1 MRPLTTFQSLRFTIL
16 VDDAAG
22 IQDLR
27 SEHGLSVSI
36 EADHLRVLFDTGPGT
51 IALENAR
58 RLGLE
63 PAEIDM
69 VAISHGHN
77 DHTGGLP
84 EMLAACQKAHLFL
97 HPAALRERYSRSADG
112 TVRAAGFP
120 LEAGE
125 LFATRKEYV
134 HWTNVVT
141 HLQPA
146 VFMTGEI
153 PRVFP
158 LEAPAGAAR
167 FFLDPECK
175 TPDTLVDD
183 QALAFE
189 TADGVVVFLG
199 CSHAGV
205 SNTLSCALRASR
217 TGRLRAVI
225 GGMHLSEASPEAVA
239 LLADEIE
246 KLHPQLVCPCH
257 CTGNAAREYLKGR
270 FPDAFFELRTGSSLT
285 LNGGS

>member
-1 MRPLTTFQSLRFTIL
+1 MRPLTTVRSLRFTVL
-16 VDDAAG
+16 VDDSPG
-22 IQDLR
+22 DEDLR
-27 SEHGLSVSI
+27 SAHGLSVWI

-84 EMLAACQKAHLFL
+84 ETLAACQKAHLFL

-112 TVRAAGFP
+112 TVRSAGFP
-120 LEAGE
+120 LAAGE

-134 HWTNVVT
+134 HWTKDMTN
-141 HLQPA
+141 LQPA
-146 VFMTGEI
+146 VFITGEI
-153 PRVFP
+153 PRTLPV
-158 LEAPAGAAR
+158 EAPSGR

-175 TPDTLVDD
+175 MPDTLLDD
-183 QALAFE
+183 QALSFE

-225 GGMHLSEASPEAVA
+225 GGMHLSEALPEAVA

-257 CTGNAAREYLKGR
+257 CTGNSARELLRRR

>member
-1 MRPLTTFQSLRFTIL
+1 MRPLTTVQSLRFTIL
-16 VDDAAG
+16 VDDSAG
-22 IQDLR
+22 DPDLQ
-27 SEHGLSVSI
+27 SAHGLSVWI
-36 EADHLRVLFDTGPGT
+36 EADHLRVLFDTGPGA
-51 IALENAR
+51 IALDNAR

-63 PAEIDM
+63 PAEIDA

-84 EMLAACQKAHLFL
+84 ETLAACQKAQLFL
-97 HPAALRERYSRSADG
+97 HPAALRERYSRSSDG
-112 TVRAAGFP
+112 TVRASGFP

-134 HWTNVVT
+134 HWTNAVT

-153 PRVFP
+153 PRTVP
-158 LEAPAGAAR
+158 LEAPGAR
-167 FFLDPECK
+167 FFLDAEC
-175 TPDTLVDD
+175 TAPDTLLDD

-205 SNTLSCALRASR
+205 SNTLTSALHASR

-225 GGMHLSEASPEAVA
+225 GGMHLAEASSQAVDR
-239 LLADEIE
+239 LADEIE
-246 KLHPQLVCPCH
+246 KLRPQLVCPCH
-257 CTGNAAREYLKGR
+257 CTGAAAREALKR
-270 FPDAFFELRTGSSLT
+270 RLPDAFLELRTGSSLT
-285 LNGGS
+285 LNGSS

>member
-1 MRPLTTFQSLRFTIL
+1 MRPLTTVRSLRFTVL
-16 VDDAAG
+16 VDDSPG
-22 IQDLR
+22 NEELR
-27 SEHGLSVSI
+27 SEHGLSVWI
-36 EADHLRVLFDTGPGT
+36 EADHLRVLFDTGQGAT
-51 IALENAR
+51 AIENAR

-63 PAEIDM
+63 PAEIDA

-84 EMLAACQKAHLFL
+84 ETLASCQKAHLFL

-112 TVRAAGFP
+112 RVRSAGFP
-120 LEAGE
+120 LGAGE

-134 HWTNVVT
+134 HWTNAVT

-146 VFMTGEI
+146 AFMTGEI
-153 PRVFP
+153 PRIRP
-158 LEAPAGAAR
+158 AEAPAGK
-167 FFLDPECK
+167 FFLDPECV
-175 TPDTLVDD
+175 TPDKLLDD

-189 TADGVVVFLG
+189 TADGLVVFLG

-205 SNTLSCALRASR
+205 SNTLSCALGASR

-225 GGMHLSEASPEAVA
+225 GGMHLAEASPEAVA
-239 LLADEIE
+239 ALADEIE
-246 KLHPQLVCPCH
+246 KLHPQLICPCH
-257 CTGNAAREYLKGR
+257 CTGKAAREYLAGR

>member
-1 MRPLTTFQSLRFTIL
+1 MRPLNTIQSLRFTIL
-16 VDDAAG
+16 VDDSPG
-22 IQDLR
+22 NEDLR
-27 SEHGLSVSI
+27 SAHGLSVWI

-63 PAEIDM
+63 PAEIDV

-84 EMLAACQKAHLFL
+84 ETLAACQKAHLFL

-112 TVRAAGFP
+112 AVRAAGFP
-120 LEAGE
+120 LGAGE

-134 HWTNVVT
+134 HWTNAVT

-153 PRVFP
+153 PRTLP
-158 LEAPAGAAR
+158 PEAPAGR
-167 FFLDPECK
+167 FFLDAECRA
-175 TPDTLVDD
+175 PDTLLDD

-217 TGRLRAVI
+217 SGRLRAIV

-246 KLHPQLVCPCH
+246 KLHPQLICPCH
-257 CTGNAAREYLKGR
+257 CTGNAARESLRRR

-285 LNGGS
+285 LNGSS